1 MLFEEVQL
9 LIKEGESLTVEF
21 KEKYSAKIGSDIVA
35 LTNTKGGYILLGVTD
50 DGQIKGETLT
60 NKMKAEIIDLARN
73 CEPSINI
80 KKIKQ
85 VDKVVVIEVVE
96 GDEKP
101 YSCSTGYYRR
111 LDAVT
116 QKMTQKEI
124 HLVYKNT
131 TAVSFEELINKEI
144 SWNDIAKTKIQA
156 FFQEANIPI
165 RKILSQEILSSLGFT
180 RKGTIKNV
188 GVLFFAKKPRDF
200 IRQCQMTLVAFKGK
214 DRLNIYDRKDIQDD
228 LLTQFNEA
236 ILFLQKHLNFRSEI
250 KGVQRQDLCEIPLEA
265 LREAIANAI
274 IHRDYSITGTSIMV
288 EIHQDKV
295 VISNPGGLLAGLN
308 VKFLSSLSIRRNE
321 LIADMFGRM
330 GKVERMGTGINR
342 MRAATKAA
350 GIAAP
355 KFTSDHFFTTTFKRQ
370 GFNFTSGSEISSEK
384 GSEISSEKI
393 LRFIKKDKQASAR
406 EIAEAL
412 GVSSRAVEK
421 QIAKL
426 KKTGYLK
433 RIGSPK
439 SGEWEIID

>member
-1 MLFEEVQL
+1 
-9 LIKEGESLTVEF
+9 
-21 KEKYSAKIGSDIVA
+21 
-35 LTNTKGGYILLGVTD
+35 
-50 DGQIKGETLT
+50 
-60 NKMKAEIIDLARN
+60 
-73 CEPSINI
+73 
-80 KKIKQ
+80 
-85 VDKVVVIEVVE
+85 
-96 GDEKP
+96 
-101 YSCSTGYYRR
+101 
-111 LDAVT
+111 
-116 QKMTQKEI
+116 
-124 HLVYKNT
+124 
-131 TAVSFEELINKEI
+131 
-144 SWNDIAKTKIQA
+144 
-156 FFQEANIPI
+156 
-165 RKILSQEILSSLGFT
+165 
-180 RKGTIKNV
+180 
-188 GVLFFAKKPRDF
+188 
-200 IRQCQMTLVAFKGK
+200 
-214 DRLNIYDRKDIQDD
+214 
-228 LLTQFNEA
+228 
-236 ILFLQKHLNFRSEI
+236 
-250 KGVQRQDLCEIPLEA
+250 
-265 LREAIANAI
+265 
-274 IHRDYSITGTSIMV
+274 MV